1 MGVVFLFSWLISP
14 THTQMSGP
22 AGQDACTP
30 KPHLTPHHSCKGRL
44 QFPPSGTHTITPPAD
59 SPQRPAAFRFT
70 SKTVVRLREDW
81 PAMAGQKGS
90 GSVLSGAGPHCEACS
105 DRGAG
110 SPLEDQPRQ
119 NGGVALRGHRSPSA
133 HPCVEASGSV
143 C

>member
-1 MGVVFLFSWLISP
+1 
-14 THTQMSGP
+14 
-22 AGQDACTP
+22 
-30 KPHLTPHHSCKGRL
+30 
-44 QFPPSGTHTITPPAD
+44 
-59 SPQRPAAFRFT
+59 
-70 SKTVVRLREDW
+70 
-81 PAMAGQKGS
+81 MAGQKGS